1 MNKMILDGNFDP
13 ISDLVYIDI
22 DELGITL
29 LTDGEQDGIY
39 EGIITEGLIVNSTY
53 TYQFRINED
62 HYEMITREVTAYE
75 GLITIDAWWNDDI
88 PPLVTFVIDMVY
100 QWLLGNFNADDFVT
114 VAGTMN
120 DWEGSVPM
128 EHIGYYLYSITLI
141 TDPGVVEYIFRINGD
156 VAASEDLG
164 PGVNRMTWAMPG
176 EPVSRY
182 HFFNDYN
189 WNTWPVTFEVDM
201 NAEINAGNFDPEN
214 DYLDIAGSMNGWEGH
229 DVLFDRDWTGEGIY
243 TINMLID
250 MYNPYI
256 EFKFRINGNWET
268 SEFPVGGPNRFWM
281 VQDTTGGVENL
292 FECVYNVTDVPYPP
306 YVYNLFIDGD
316 LLIGEEISGI
326 YTYFDPNSDPEG
338 ESLYQ
343 WYRYPESGEVTII
356 YGAIDQNY
364 IITEEDYGNYLI
376 FEVTPVAT
384 SDEPLYGYPG
394 YAYSGQVGAAFINET
409 VMEDIQ
415 ICPNPVFNYLHI
427 TSLIGIERVEIFDL
441 SGKLLY
447 SVNNSNS
454 NELNI
459 SLSNLKSGIYI
470 VKCLNHSGDCK
481 VNKFIKI

>member
-1 MNKMILDGNFDP
+1 
-13 ISDLVYIDI
+13 
-22 DELGITL
+22 
-29 LTDGEQDGIY
+29 
-39 EGIITEGLIVNSTY
+39 
-53 TYQFRINED
+53 
-62 HYEMITREVTAYE
+62 
-75 GLITIDAWWNDDI
+75 
-88 PPLVTFVIDMVY
+88 
-100 QWLLGNFNADDFVT
+100 
-114 VAGTMN
+114 
-120 DWEGSVPM
+120 
-128 EHIGYYLYSITLI
+128 
-141 TDPGVVEYIFRINGD
+141 
-156 VAASEDLG
+156 
-164 PGVNRMTWAMPG
+164 
-176 EPVSRY
+176 
-182 HFFNDYN
+182 
-189 WNTWPVTFEVDM
+189 
-201 NAEINAGNFDPEN
+201 
-214 DYLDIAGSMNGWEGH
+214 
-229 DVLFDRDWTGEGIY
+229 
-243 TINMLID
+243 MLID

-356 YGAIDQNY
+356 YGATDQNY
-364 IITEEDYGNYLI
+364 IITEEDYGNYLL

-384 SDEPLYGYPG
+384 SGEPLYGYPG

-409 VMEDIQ
+409 EMEDIQ

-470 VKCLNHSGDCK
+470 VKCHNHSGDCK